1 MMMGSDIL
9 TKIEILNKDRMYI
22 KEEIKKLRDKLE
34 QNNFKNFL
42 LELALGNPLITIANK
57 KFKEYM
63 HITQP
68 VEIPSCDIKIYPVWV
83 ELECLYPPW
92 SKCIRNTYFQSLTTY
107 NETDLE
113 YINYIIKKA
122 LSIDYITSKRI
133 NKQYDF
139 KYYDP
144 YNSDFVLD
152 DNVKLNWEDY
162 EIISNNCRY
171 IKKRKYIS
179 FHKNLIDTKE
189 LYLCMAQ
196 VKLLLI
202 IPLSILNKINIDYDL
217 KRYNI

>member
-1 MMMGSDIL
+1 MKSDICE
-9 TKIEILNKDRMYI
+9 KIEMLNNERRTI

-63 HITQP
+63 YITQP

-92 SKCIRNTYFQSLTTY
+92 SKSVRNTYFQSLRKH
-107 NETDLE
+107 NDTDLE
-113 YINYIIKKA
+113 YINYIIKEG
-122 LSIDYITSKRI
+122 LSIDYNTSKRL
-133 NKQYDF
+133 NNQYEF
-139 KYYDP
+139 KYIDP

-162 EIISNNCRY
+162 EVIPINSRY
-171 IKKRKYIS
+171 IKRRKYIS
-179 FHKNLIDTKE
+179 FHETLIDTKE
-189 LYLCMAQ
+189 LYLCMSQ
-196 VKLLLI
+196 VKFLLM
-202 IPLSILNKINIDYDL
+202 IPLSLLNKFNIDYDL
-217 KRYNI
+217 KG